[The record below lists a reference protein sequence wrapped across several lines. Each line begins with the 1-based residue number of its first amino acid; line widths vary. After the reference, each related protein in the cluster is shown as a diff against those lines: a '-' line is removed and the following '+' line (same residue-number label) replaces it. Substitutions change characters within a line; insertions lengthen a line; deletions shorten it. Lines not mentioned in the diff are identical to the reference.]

1 MTWLV
6 LILLAV
12 LFLAV
17 VWWQSG
23 KRHRGVDDGQA
34 RSSREKTEGK
44 IYPL

>member
-6 LILLAV
+6 LIVAAV

-23 KRHRGVDDGQA
+23 KSHRGVDDGLA
-34 RSSREKTEGK
+34 RSSREKSEGR